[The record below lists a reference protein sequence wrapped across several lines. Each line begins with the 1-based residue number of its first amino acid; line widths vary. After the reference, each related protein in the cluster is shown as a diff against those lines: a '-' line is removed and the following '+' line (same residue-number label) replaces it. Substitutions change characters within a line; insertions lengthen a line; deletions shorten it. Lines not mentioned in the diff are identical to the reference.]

1 MARSHAFLAHRPAT
15 DLLSLLGLGRVNARP
30 AAHLAAAIGVSERSV
45 RGSVEHL
52 RREGHLIGS
61 TTTSG
66 GGFYL
71 VQTREEL
78 EDTARQ
84 FRSRAL
90 AMLTTKRA
98 MERSAAQ
105 RFGPEVLR
113 LFAVDELEGASDG
126 KH

>member
-1 MARSHAFLAHRPAT
+1 MGRAHALFAHRPAT
-15 DLLSLLGLGRVNARP
+15 DLLSLLGRGRANARP
-30 AAHLAAAIGVSERSV
+30 AAHLAAAIGVSERSI
-45 RGSVEHL
+45 RGSVERL

-61 TTTSG
+61 TTTNG
-66 GGFYL
+66 GGFYI
-71 VQTREEL
+71 VQSREEL

-98 MERSAAQ
+98 MERSAAE

-113 LFAVDELEGASDG
+113 LFSVDELEGASDG

>member
-1 MARSHAFLAHRPAT
+1 LASRSLLAHRPTT
-15 DLLSLLGLGRVNARP
+15 DLLILLGRGRASARTAADLASRLG
-30 AAHLAAAIGVSERSV
+30 ISERSV
-45 RGSVEHL
+45 RGSVEFL

-61 TTTSG
+61 TTTNG
-66 GGFYL
+66 GGFYI
-71 VQTREEL
+71 VQSREEL

-98 MERSAAQ
+98 MERSAAE

-113 LFAVDELEGASDG
+113 LFSVDELEGASDG